1 MTNSSLSRLQTHESD
16 HKHKIAFLNAF
27 YHKNE
32 EKMKVN
38 LTHRYNRGWTVCVN
52 IQISQIFLFLPAC
65 FESKMQYFS
74 S

>member
-1 MTNSSLSRLQTHESD
+1 MKGTKAKTQVRYKCEKSKQAIMTNSSLSRLQTHESD

-38 LTHRYNRGWTVCVN
+38 LTHRYNRG
-52 IQISQIFLFLPAC
+52 
-65 FESKMQYFS
+65 
-74 S
+74 